1 MEKKFTLQTHKV
13 VLAILFFFCFTINNA
28 QTLIRYQGFDSTI
41 EDTWGYSTTLN
52 TGTIQTNTSTYV
64 SAPNSLRIGG
74 SSSATPDDPFI
85 TLDNIDISLY
95 SDVYLKI
102 YFSSNGTPDDRDDL
116 YVDISYNNGASYTT
130 SIKLIDGKSSTTSDI
145 YPFEHPVSIG
155 NTVGSSYTFPVPS
168 GNTQIRVK
176 IRFDE
181 YNGQNNTSDYY
192 FIDNISLHGNL
203 NGNHFEVLGLDNNH
217 VPHNS
222 SANSGNGTNFGE
234 TQIVTDPV
242 ERTFT
247 IQNTGSNTINLTGS
261 PLVVITGDTDFTVS
275 QDPSSSITKNNA
287 TTFKIL
293 FNPSSIGL
301 KTAQVSISS
310 NNDDYNPYLFDIEGI
325 GIQTF
330 FDSDGDGI
338 FDNVDIDDDNDGVR
352 DDIEE
357 SNCNAV
363 NGNKIN
369 YKFLHE
375 TFGAGTRTTINT
387 TYNAMTTY
395 CFEDGTVGI
404 NTPECP
410 KQNLTDLNDGK
421 YTVGSSA
428 QIASWAPTYWY
439 LGGDHTGNPNGRM
452 AIFNASYTP
461 GIFYTATITGALPN
475 IPITY
480 SFWVINLDRTDAPG
494 IATRLRPNV
503 RVEFRDMSNNLITF
517 IETGD
522 IPPTTAGNLAGD
534 WIHFTADINLNV
546 SAFNVIFINNETGG
560 TGNDLA
566 LDDILISQT
575 LCDVDGDDIADV
587 FDLDSD
593 NDGIPDVVEVGL
605 GNLSDGKAYLHQWL
619 DANLN
624 GMHDSAESNIIP
636 DTDGDGAPNY
646 LDLDSDNDSVFDV
659 DESWAENSNA
669 YVGYENGDGDINGDG
684 AGDGPESEDF
694 RNKDTDGDGNLE
706 GFGDGILDIYD
717 YAFNVYGNDN
727 QGTNIAPFTYY
738 VKDTDA
744 DGIPDYLDVMSDGAT
759 YDISHTLYAN
769 LDSNLDGIIDG
780 ITDTD
785 GDGILDAFDTNNSIF
800 GSPRDLERK
809 LLLTFDGRNDFATDA
824 NIINNWGNASLMAW
838 ININDAFTSEGMIVG
853 QNDFNIKITNSKKVE
868 INANGVTLTSDSVLS
883 TAQWIHVGA
892 VYDGTNEILKLYI
905 NGEMVNS
912 DAVTG
917 TISDTSLFTIGKN
930 AISDTEFFKGKIDEV
945 RLFDIALT
953 DSQFQKMVYQEIENN
968 SSQTRGTIIPKDIP
982 SLPWANLIRYFKMD
996 NYKDDIIDNHTT
1008 TTIDTTPGA
1017 RIYNVKTIAPQEAP
1031 MPFITE
1037 QSGDFATAAN
1047 SITKEIRGMDV
1058 EDYDW
1063 SIIQVNHDIIS
1074 DANHIDLGMIVDV
1087 SAKID
1092 VINDTKLQNDW
1103 YLRLDGKID
1112 LVDYSQL
1119 LQTDES
1125 DLDPMSIGSIEKDQ
1139 KGTGN
1144 LYNYNYW
1151 SSPVSSV
1158 VSSTENN
1165 TGYTVGNVLK
1175 DGTNP
1180 ASPQSISWITGLN
1193 GAANPMRLAR
1203 YWLYKFTNLTSEYAN
1218 WQQITETTILQA
1230 GQGYTMKGSGIVT
1243 APAVLSQNYVFSG
1256 KPNNGLINHPT
1267 LQIGV
1272 NNINLVGNP
1281 YCSALDANE
1290 FIIDNLSSITGSLYF
1305 WEHYTSN
1312 STHILSGYQGGYATR
1327 NLVGGVPPVA
1337 PALISGLGS
1346 SSRIPGRYIPVAQGF
1361 FVKGNSNGGQII
1373 YQNSQR
1379 KFVKEDDA
1387 DSNEMFRT
1395 TNQYSNRNNS
1405 NDIVENSDN
1414 FLRIR
1419 LGYTGSTNYHRQLLI
1434 GFMNE
1439 HADDSFNLGYDA
1451 EIIDIQPNDIYFQAG
1466 IYKLVIQGVGYFNS
1480 NNSYPL
1486 TVKSSQTGEVN
1497 FMLDGLENFDAIQP
1511 IYIHDNETGNYYN
1524 LRESNISI
1532 IIPPGE
1538 ITNRFSLRFA
1548 TETLSEADNNML
1560 NTLVYFN
1567 ATNEVIEIINNLTL
1581 EIEGATLYSLLGQK
1595 VSQWKINSN
1604 ELNIKIPTKNLER
1617 GVYIVKIKTN
1627 DNKYI
1632 NQKIIVR

>member
-28 QTLIRYQGFDSTI
+28 QTLIKYQGFDSTI

-116 YVDISYNNGASYTT
+116 YLDISYNNGTSYTT
-130 SIKLIDGKSSTTSDI
+130 SIKLIDGNSSTTSDI

-261 PLVVITGDTDFTVS
+261 PLIVITGDTDFTVS

-982 SLPWANLIRYFKMD
+982 SLSWANLIRYFKMD

-1047 SITKEIRGMDV
+1047 SIIKEIRGMDV

-1180 ASPQSISWITGLN
+1180 ASPQSITWITGLN

-1256 KPNNGLINHPT
+1256 KPNNGLINNPT

-1379 KFVKEDDA
+1379 KFVKEDDV